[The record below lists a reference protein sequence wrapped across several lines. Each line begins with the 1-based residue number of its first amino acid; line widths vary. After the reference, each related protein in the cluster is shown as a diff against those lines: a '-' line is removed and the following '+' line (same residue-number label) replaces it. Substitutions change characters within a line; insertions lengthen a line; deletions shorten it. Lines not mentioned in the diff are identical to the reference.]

1 MVVRVSR
8 WKKRELWEGED
19 KSPAARERGREG
31 AVCREVGERGTGL
44 LLLRLRGGNCRC
56 NQVEGYR
63 GVCGEERERE
73 KEGETKG
80 DREGGVEVV
89 QVVVEVSSGW
99 ESTVGVVGESPETRD
114 ADRMNRGEG
123 RGLTRSN
130 SQLPTDTGGKNHDD
144 KESDS
149 V

>member
-31 AVCREVGERGTGL
+31 AVCREVGERGAGL

-63 GVCGEERERE
+63 GV
-73 KEGETKG
+73 
-80 DREGGVEVV
+80 
-89 QVVVEVSSGW
+89 
-99 ESTVGVVGESPETRD
+99 
-114 ADRMNRGEG
+114 
-123 RGLTRSN
+123 
-130 SQLPTDTGGKNHDD
+130 
-144 KESDS
+144 
-149 V
+149 